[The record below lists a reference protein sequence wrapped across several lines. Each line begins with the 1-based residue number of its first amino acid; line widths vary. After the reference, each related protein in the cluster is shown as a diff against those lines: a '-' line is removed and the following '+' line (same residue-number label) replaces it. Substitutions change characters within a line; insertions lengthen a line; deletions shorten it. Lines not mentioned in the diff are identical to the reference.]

1 MTGTAYAT
9 PVSAEHRETFP
20 CFGSDCTVIVGD
32 GRDGTAAS
40 GVSLAKRRLLEWHSQ
55 FSRFQ
60 PDSELSRLNADLRET
75 VPVTPMLR
83 RVVEVGIRAAQATG
97 GLVDPTLGVEIE
109 QAGYAADLAVDS
121 VPLEV
126 GLALAPPRAPA
137 GAGACAA
144 WRRVIADRGAG
155 TITRPPGIKLDPG
168 GIAKGVFADELAAR
182 LKGYGTFAID
192 CAGDIRLGGTDETL
206 REVHVASPFDG
217 SSLHTF
223 TLASGA
229 LATSGIGKR
238 SWRAP
243 DGRPAHHLLDPRTG
257 APAFTGVVQVTALAR
272 TAAEAEVLAKAALLS
287 GPREAPRW
295 LAHGGVIVFEDRS
308 FELVQSL

>member
-32 GRDGTAAS
+32 GRDGPAAS

-144 WRRVIADRGAG
+144 WRRVIADRAG
-155 TITRPPGIKLDPG
+155 RDNHP
-168 GIAKGVFADELAAR
+168 
-182 LKGYGTFAID
+182 
-192 CAGDIRLGGTDETL
+192 
-206 REVHVASPFDG
+206 
-217 SSLHTF
+217 
-223 TLASGA
+223 
-229 LATSGIGKR
+229 
-238 SWRAP
+238 
-243 DGRPAHHLLDPRTG
+243 
-257 APAFTGVVQVTALAR
+257 
-272 TAAEAEVLAKAALLS
+272 
-287 GPREAPRW
+287 APRDQ
-295 LAHGGVIVFEDRS
+295 ARPGRDRQGC
-308 FELVQSL
+308 VRR